1 MRILYIDIDT
11 LRPDHLG
18 CYGYHR
24 DTSPNIDRIASQGVR
39 FDNLY
44 VTDAPCLP
52 SRTALMTGR
61 FGIHNGVVNHGG
73 AAADLPIEGARRGFE
88 STLSTTSWVRCL
100 RNAGLR
106 TVTVSP
112 FGERHSAWHWYA
124 NFNEMYNTGKGGMER
139 ADEVAPV
146 ALDWVARNGKTD
158 DWFLHVNFW
167 DPHTPYRAPPEFG
180 EPFADEPLPAW
191 LTEEVRR
198 EHWNGCGPHSAR
210 EVNGYDNDSTTFGG
224 GFPRQPITID
234 SMAEVRRMFDG
245 YDTGVLY
252 ADRYVG
258 HIFDALAAE
267 RVLDETVIVISSDHG
282 ESLGELNS
290 YGDHQFADQTT
301 SRVPLIVRWPG
312 VTDGQG
318 GRADAALHYQID
330 FAATM
335 IELLGQPVPEIWDG
349 AGFAGAI
356 RRGEQSGREYLVV
369 SQCAW
374 SAQRAVRFC
383 RDGRNWICIRT
394 YHDAHH
400 ALPEV
405 MLFDLDADPH
415 EQQNLAGERPEIV
428 AEALASL
435 EQWHGEMIRSAT
447 HPLDPL
453 DTVLAEGGPL
463 HSRGQLTAYLERLR
477 ATGRG
482 HCAEL
487 LQRRS

>member
-1 MRILYIDIDT
+1 MRILYIDVDT
-11 LRPDHLG
+11 LRPDHLS

-44 VTDAPCLP
+44 ATDAPCLP
-52 SRTALMTGR
+52 SRTAMMTGQ
-61 FGIHNGVVNHGG
+61 FGIHSGVVNHGG
-73 AAADLPIEGARRGFE
+73 AAADLPVEGARRGFR
-88 STLSTTSWVRCL
+88 SSLDTTSWVRCL

-124 NFNEMYNTGKGGMER
+124 NFNEMYNPGKGGMER
-139 ADEVAPV
+139 ADEIAPL
-146 ALDWVARNGKTD
+146 ALDWIARNGKTD

-167 DPHTPYRAPPEFG
+167 DPHTPYRAPAEFG
-180 EPFADEPLPAW
+180 EPFADEPLPGW

-210 EVNGYDNDSTTFGG
+210 EVNGYDNDSTTFDGD
-224 GFPRQPITID
+224 FPRQPITID

-252 ADRYVG
+252 TDRYVG
-258 HIFDALAAE
+258 QIFDALAAE
-267 RVLDETVIVISSDHG
+267 RVLDDTVIVISADHG

-318 GRADAALHYQID
+318 GRVDAALHYHID
-330 FAATM
+330 FATTM
-335 IELLGQPVPEIWDG
+335 IELLGQPAPEIWDG
-349 AGFAGAI
+349 TSFAEAL

-383 RDGRNWICIRT
+383 REGRNWICIRT

-435 EQWHGEMIRSAT
+435 ERWHGEMIRSAA
-447 HPLDPL
+447 HPVDPF

-463 HSRGQLTAYLERLR
+463 HSRGQLTAYLARLR

-487 LQRRS
+487 LQRRY